1 MTDMN
6 AGLRKLHALLT
17 RLGKVRE
24 ELASGPRQVKARET
38 LMEKAEAELE
48 TKRDA
53 LKQAK
58 AGADRKAL
66 DLKTNEAKIADL
78 QAKLNAASSNK
89 EFDVIKGQIEADT
102 VANSVLEDEILEA
115 LETVDRLQIAVG
127 EGEQQVTQT
136 REERDKR
143 AQEVATAESGLLS
156 QAAELEAEVKEAEKV
171 LSGDAATNYRRLVE
185 AHGADA
191 LAAVDG
197 TICTNCYV
205 SITPQ
210 MRVGLN
216 SGKVIFCNCSRLLFV
231 PAED

>member
-6 AGLRKLHALLT
+6 VGLRNLHGLLSKL
-17 RLGKVRE
+17 GEVRE
-24 ELASGPRQVKARET
+24 ELARGPRQVKAREA
-38 LMEKAEAELE
+38 LMQKAEAELAS
-48 TKRDA
+48 KREA

-58 AGADRKAL
+58 ASADRKAL
-66 DLKTNEAKIADL
+66 DLKTNEGKIAGL
-78 QAKLNAASSNK
+78 RAKLNAASSNK
-89 EFDVIKGQIEADT
+89 EFDIIKGQIEADT

-115 LETVDRLQIAVG
+115 LETVDRMQIAVG
-127 EGEQQVTQT
+127 EAEQQVTQT

-143 AQEVATAESGLLS
+143 AKEVA
-156 QAAELEAEVKEAEKV
+156 AAEAGLKSQISELEVKVNDAEKI
-171 LSGDAATNYRRLVE
+171 LSGDAAANYRRLVD
-185 AHGADA
+185 AYGADA

-205 SITPQ
+205 AITPQ

-231 PAED
+231 PEGK

>member
-17 RLGKVRE
+17 QLGEVRD
-24 ELASGPRQVKARET
+24 ELARGPRQVKAREA
-38 LMEKAEAELE
+38 LVEKAEVELE
-48 TKRDA
+48 TKREA

-58 AGADRKAL
+58 ASADRKAL

-89 EFDVIKGQIEADT
+89 EFDVIKGQIDADT
-102 VANSVLEDEILEA
+102 VANSVLEDEILEV
-115 LETVDRLQIAVG
+115 LETVDRLQIATG
-127 EGEQQVTQT
+127 EGEQHVVLT

-143 AQEVATAESGLLS
+143 AQAVAAAESGLQS
-156 QAAELEAEVKEAEKV
+156 QVKELEAQVKEAEKI
-171 LSGDAATNYRRLVE
+171 LSGDAAANYRRLVE

-205 SITPQ
+205 AITPQ

-216 SGKVIFCNCSRLLFV
+216 SGKLIFCNCSRLLFV
-231 PAED
+231 PVES